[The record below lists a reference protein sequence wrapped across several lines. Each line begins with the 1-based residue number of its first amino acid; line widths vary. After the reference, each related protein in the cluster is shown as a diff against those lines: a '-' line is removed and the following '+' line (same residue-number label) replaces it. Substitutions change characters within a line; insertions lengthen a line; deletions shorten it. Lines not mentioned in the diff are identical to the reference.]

1 MHFSLSR
8 VFRFASWSV
17 GTALLVAL
25 TVALPLPLAAAPSE
39 PAEKPRMA
47 AMDLL
52 AREGI
57 SAGQAQ
63 YVSDLVRT
71 AMVKTDVFVVVD
83 RQSIQKV
90 LDEQALQKSGA
101 CSDTSCTV
109 RVGQLLA
116 ANKMLTGSVIQIG
129 KRVSL
134 NVNIIDVEKATIEFA
149 ESESAD
155 DLERIESA
163 TQKLAN
169 RIAVRITGRTSDSGP
184 GLFSGLWDGADGKA
198 LWRSAVLPGWGQYHR
213 GETYKAAGILGG
225 TVLSLLL
232 IRNAQ
237 GSYNSAQTDY
247 DNTANLALLFPS
259 ERESIGLTLFNI
271 SQTQAIAD
279 RQNEA
284 ASRGTLFVGL
294 LGAVYVY
301 NLIDAA
307 FFGGSPA
314 NPGKTAL
321 LGGNGRF
328 SFAFA
333 LGGPRS
339 FSGGVVFVF

>member
-1 MHFSLSR
+1 
-8 VFRFASWSV
+8 
-17 GTALLVAL
+17 
-25 TVALPLPLAAAPSE
+25 
-39 PAEKPRMA
+39 MA

-129 KRVSL
+129 RRVSL
-134 NVNIIDVEKATIEFA
+134 NVNIIDVETATIEFA
-149 ESESAD
+149 ENESAD
-155 DLERIESA
+155 DIERVEAAAQS
-163 TQKLAN
+163 LAN
-169 RIAVRITGRTSDSGP
+169 RIALRITGKTAAGP
-184 GLFSGLWDGADGKA
+184 GVFDRVWNASDTGA
-198 LWRSAVLPGWGQYHR
+198 LWRSAVLPGWGQYRR
-213 GETYKAAGILGG
+213 GERYRAGALLGG
-225 TVLSLLL
+225 TVLSLALL
-232 IRNAQ
+232 MGARRDYNA
-237 GSYNSAQTDY
+237 ARTDY
-247 DNTANLALLFPS
+247 DSSANLALILPS
-259 ERESIGLTLFNI
+259 DRESIPLTLGSVLY
-271 SQTQAIAD
+271 SQGFQVQ
-279 RQNEA
+279 QNDA
-284 ASRGTLFVGL
+284 ASRGTLYFGL

-307 FFGGSPA
+307 FFGGPTA
-314 NPGKTAL
+314 NPGKAALSDAGQVPGGFGFLFRMGERRGFTA
-321 LGGNGRF
+321 
-328 SFAFA
+328 
-333 LGGPRS
+333 
-339 FSGGVVFVF
+339 GVVLAF